1 MLLVPD
7 EQIKEYTEKG
17 YWGHDTIVDLVYRNA
32 RETPEE
38 EAIVDPYNRKELVG
52 TEPKRITY
60 AQLIKAVDRLAIK
73 FVELGIKKDDVIA
86 VQLPNIVELIV
97 TYLAAS
103 RVGAIIT
110 PLGVQYRSHEV
121 GYVLELCEPV
131 AYVTAATFNR
141 FKYIEMIR
149 KLEPKHPKLKTIIG
163 TGVNE
168 EIPGGVIH
176 FEEIVNTPFEKRYSE
191 DYLEGRQSG
200 PNEVFSLCWTSG
212 TEAEPKGVPRS
223 HNHWRITGMHNPVLC
238 EFPPRCTI
246 LASFPLINMAGIGAA
261 FMPWVLNGGKL
272 VLHQPFDADTYLKQ
286 IPGEK
291 VYYTMAPP
299 AVLVMLD
306 RLPEWRELDKS
317 SLKVLGTGG
326 SPLAPWIA
334 KRYREAYGIDIVNE
348 FAANEGFALLSSPM
362 FFPDPEDRALYFP
375 RWGSEGV
382 EWKNL
387 EKIPDAFARRV
398 MMHSTQTKLVNPE
411 TGETI
416 TERGVVGELR
426 YKSPVLFPGYWKRPD
441 LTAKVFDDDRYY
453 CTGDLF
459 SIEGEKMDKF
469 LFKGR
474 YKDLIIRGG
483 QNISPVEIEHLV
495 EDHPKINEVAAI
507 GYPDE
512 RLGEKLCVVVVPKP
526 GENVTL
532 EEIISYLKE
541 KDIAVYKLPERLE
554 TIDVMPRNALN
565 KIEKN
570 KLKKI
575 LWER

>member
-1 MLLVPD
+1 MLLVPE
-7 EQIKEYTEKG
+7 EQIREYTEKG
-17 YWGHDTIVDLVYRNA
+17 YWGRETIVDLVYKNA
-32 RETPEE
+32 QEAPEE

-52 TEPKRITY
+52 TEPKRMTY
-60 AQLIKAVDRLAIK
+60 AQFIRAVDRLAIK

-86 VQLPNIVELIV
+86 VQLPNIIELIV

-121 GYVLELCEPV
+121 GYVLKLCEPV
-131 AYVTAATFNR
+131 VYVTAARFNR

-163 TGVNE
+163 IGVNE
-168 EIPGGVIH
+168 EISEGILN
-176 FEEIVNTPFEKRYSE
+176 FENIVNTPFEKRYPK
-191 DYLEGRQSG
+191 DYLEGRQSS

-238 EFPPRCTI
+238 ELPSRCTI

-272 VLHQPFDADTYLKQ
+272 VLHHPFDSVTYMQQ
-286 IPGEK
+286 IAGEK

-299 AVLVMLD
+299 AILVMLD
-306 RLPEWRELDKS
+306 RLAGWRELDKR
-317 SLKVLGTGG
+317 SLKVLATGG
-326 SPLAPWIA
+326 SPLAPWIS
-334 KRYREAYGIDIVNE
+334 KRYRDAYGIAIVNE
-348 FAANEGFALLSSPM
+348 FAANEGFALLSSPI

-375 RWGSEGV
+375 RWGAEGV

-398 MMHSTQTKLVNPE
+398 MMQSTQTKLVDPE

-426 YKSPVLFPGYWKRPD
+426 YKSPVLFSGYWKRPD
-441 LTAKVFDDDRYY
+441 LTAKVFDADGYY

-474 YKDLIIRGG
+474 HKDLIIRGG

-495 EDHPKINEVAAI
+495 EGHPKVHEVAAV

-512 RLGEKLCVVVVPKP
+512 RLGEKLCLVVVPKP

-532 EEIISYLKE
+532 EEIIRYLKE

-570 KLKKI
+570 KLKKM
-575 LWER
+575 LWGK

>member
-1 MLLVPD
+1 MLLVPE

-17 YWGHDTIVDLVYRNA
+17 YWGNETIVDLVYRNA
-32 RETPEE
+32 NETPEE

-52 TEPKRITY
+52 REPKRFSYT
-60 AQLIKAVDRLAIK
+60 QFIKAVDKLAIR
-73 FVELGIKKDDVIA
+73 FLELGIRKDDVIA
-86 VQLPNIVELIV
+86 VQLPNIVELVI

-103 RVGAIIT
+103 RIGAIIT

-121 GYVLELCEPV
+121 GHVLELCEPV
-131 AYVTAATFNR
+131 AYVTVTAFNR
-141 FKYIEMIR
+141 FKYIEMVR
-149 KLEPKHPKLKTIIG
+149 KLTSRYPKLRIIIG
-163 TGVNE
+163 IGE
-168 EIPGGVIH
+168 EIPDDIID
-176 FEEIVNTPFEKRYSE
+176 FEEIISTPFEKRYPK

-223 HNHWRITGMHNPVLC
+223 HNHWRITGIHNPGLC
-238 EFPPRCTI
+238 ELPPRCTI

-261 FMPWVLNGGKL
+261 FMPWVVNAGKL
-272 VLHQPFDADTYLKQ
+272 VLHQPFDPGTYMQQ
-286 IPGEK
+286 ITGEK
-291 VYYTMAPP
+291 IYYTMAPP
-299 AVLVMLD
+299 AILVMLD

-317 SLKVLGTGG
+317 SIKVLATGG

-334 KRYREAYGIDIVNE
+334 KRYRDAYGIDIVNE
-348 FAANEGFALLSSPM
+348 FAANEGFALLSSPI

-375 RWGSEGV
+375 RWGAEGV

-387 EKIPDAFARRV
+387 EKIPDEFARRV
-398 MMHSTQTKLVNPE
+398 MMESTQTKLVNTE

-416 TERGVVGELR
+416 TERGIVGELC
-426 YKSPVLFPGYWKRPD
+426 YKSPVVFAGYWKRPD
-441 LTAKVFDDDRYY
+441 LTAKVFDQEGYY

-495 EDHPKINEVAAI
+495 GGHPKIHEVAAI

-512 RLGEKLCVVVVPKP
+512 RLGEKLCVVIAPKP

-532 EEIISYLKE
+532 EEINSYLKE

-554 TIDVMPRNALN
+554 MIDVMPRNALN

-575 LWER
+575 LLIEGA